1 MIRYIANKDNTI
13 VYPWEPGL
21 VEWLVENYPY
31 SGYRVIEQEHV

>member
-1 MIRYIANKDNTI
+1 MTKYIANRARTI

-31 SGYRVIEQEHV
+31 SGYQVVELDYA